1 MSLTLIDKLW
11 DYHLIHKYEDG
22 DDLLLI
28 DRIFIHERTGAFAL
42 KSLENRKI
50 SVKEPA
56 NVFCTI
62 DHIVDIKPGRPNIS
76 RMPEGKDF
84 IEALRHLAKKH
95 KLKIFDVDSPDQGIV
110 HVISPELGI
119 VQPGLSLI
127 CADSHTCTQGAFGAL
142 AWGVGTTD
150 LEHAL
155 ATKTLKLRKP
165 KNMRITLMGKWP
177 EGVSAKD
184 AILAIISEFGASHG
198 NGFAIEFAG
207 PATETLNLED
217 RMTLCNMAIEF
228 GAFTA
233 IIKPDH
239 KVTAWLN
246 NRPYTPDNATSNIQE
261 YIATLFSDKDAVF
274 DDEINFDVTP
284 LKPYV
289 SWGSS
294 VDQSAPI
301 DSLVPEGNCA
311 LTPALNYMD
320 LSVGTPLTG
329 LKIDGAFI
337 GSCTNGRLTD
347 LRRAAAILKDKKIAP
362 HVKAICVPGSSRVK
376 AEAEQEGIDKIFLD
390 AGFEWCESGC
400 GFCFYA
406 GGETFHKGA
415 RVISSTNRNFEGR
428 QGPRVKTHIAAP
440 ETVAASAVS
449 GFITAH
455 NHEGH

>member
-1 MSLTLIDKLW
+1 MDKIW
-11 DYHLIHKYEDG
+11 ASHLIHKFEDG

-28 DRIFIHERTGAFAL
+28 DRIFLHERTGAFAL
-42 KSLENRKI
+42 KSLETKKL
-50 SVKEPA
+50 SVKEPSS
-56 NVFCTI
+56 VFCTI
-62 DHIVDIKPGRPNIS
+62 DHIVDIKPGRPNLS
-76 RMPEGKDF
+76 RMPEGQGF
-84 IEALRHLAKKH
+84 IEAMRHSAKAH
-95 KLKIFDVDSPDQGIV
+95 NLKLFDLDSPDQGIV

-165 KNMRITLMGKWP
+165 KNMRINLEGKWL

-184 AILAIISEFGASHG
+184 AILAIISKYGASHG

-207 PATETLNLED
+207 PATEALCMED
-217 RMTLCNMAIEF
+217 RMTLCNMAVEF

-233 IIKPDH
+233 IIKPDQ
-239 KVTAWLN
+239 KAISWLK
-246 NRPYTPDNATSNIQE
+246 NRRYSPDSDLAEIENYVAS
-261 YIATLFSDKDAVF
+261 LFSDKEAVF
-274 DDEINFDVTP
+274 DEEINFDVTS

-301 DSLVPEGNCA
+301 DSLIPQVDGSEM
-311 LTPALNYMD
+311 PALDYMT
-320 LSVGTPLTG
+320 LNVGTPLLG

-347 LRRAAAILKDKKIAP
+347 LRRAAAILKGKKVAP

-376 AEAEQEGIDKIFLD
+376 AEAEKEGIDKIFIN

-406 GGETFHKGA
+406 GGETFEKGA

-428 QGPRVKTHIAAP
+428 QGPQVKTHIAAP
-440 ETVAASAVS
+440 ETVAASAVL
-449 GFITAH
+449 GFITSKNQKEH
-455 NHEGH
+455 

>member
-1 MSLTLIDKLW
+1 MDKIW
-11 DYHLIHKYEDG
+11 ASHLIHKFEDG

-28 DRIFIHERTGAFAL
+28 DRIFLHERTGAFAL
-42 KSLENRKI
+42 KSLETKKL
-50 SVKEPA
+50 SVKEPSS
-56 NVFCTI
+56 VFCTI
-62 DHIVDIKPGRPNIS
+62 DHIVDIKPGRPNLS
-76 RMPEGKDF
+76 RMPEGQGF
-84 IEALRHLAKKH
+84 IEAMRHSAKAH
-95 KLKIFDVDSPDQGIV
+95 NLKLFDLDSPDQGIV

-165 KNMRITLMGKWP
+165 KNMRIYLEGKWLD
-177 EGVSAKD
+177 GVSAKD
-184 AILAIISEFGASHG
+184 AILAIISKYGASHG

-207 PATETLNLED
+207 PATDALYMED
-217 RMTLCNMAIEF
+217 RMTLCNMAVEF

-233 IIKPDH
+233 IIKPDQ
-239 KVTAWLN
+239 KAISWLK
-246 NRPYTPDNATSNIQE
+246 NRRYSPDSDLAEIENYVAS
-261 YIATLFSDKDAVF
+261 LFSDKEAVF
-274 DDEINFDVTP
+274 DEEINFDVTS

-301 DSLVPEGNCA
+301 DSLIPQVDGSEISA
-311 LTPALNYMD
+311 LDYMTLN
-320 LSVGTPLTG
+320 VGTPLLG

-347 LRRAAAILKDKKIAP
+347 LRRAATILKGKKVAP

-376 AEAEQEGIDKIFLD
+376 AEAEKEGIDKIFIN

-406 GGETFHKGA
+406 GGETFEKGA
-415 RVISSTNRNFEGR
+415 RVVSSTNRNFEGR
-428 QGPRVKTHIAAP
+428 QGPQVKTHIASP
-440 ETVAASAVS
+440 ETVAASAVL
-449 GFITAH
+449 GFITSK
-455 NHEGH
+455 NQKEY

>member
-1 MSLTLIDKLW
+1 MDKIW
-11 DYHLIHKYEDG
+11 ASHLIHKFEDG

-28 DRIFIHERTGAFAL
+28 DRIFLHERTGAFAL
-42 KSLENRKI
+42 KSLETKKL
-50 SVKEPA
+50 SVKEPSS
-56 NVFCTI
+56 VFCTI
-62 DHIVDIKPGRPNIS
+62 DHIVDIKPGRPNLS
-76 RMPEGKDF
+76 RMPEGQGF
-84 IEALRHLAKKH
+84 IEAMRHSAKAH
-95 KLKIFDVDSPDQGIV
+95 NLKLFDLDSPDQGIV

-165 KNMRITLMGKWP
+165 KNMRINLEGKWL

-184 AILAIISEFGASHG
+184 AILAIISKYGASHG

-207 PATETLNLED
+207 PATDALCMED
-217 RMTLCNMAIEF
+217 RMTLCNMAVEF

-233 IIKPDH
+233 IIKPDQ
-239 KVTAWLN
+239 KAISWLK
-246 NRPYTPDNATSNIQE
+246 NRRYSPDSDLAEIENYVAS
-261 YIATLFSDKDAVF
+261 LFSDKEAVF
-274 DDEINFDVTP
+274 DEEINFDVTT

-301 DSLVPEGNCA
+301 DSLIPQVDGSEI
-311 LTPALNYMD
+311 PALDYMT
-320 LSVGTPLTG
+320 LNVGTPLLG

-347 LRRAAAILKDKKIAP
+347 LRRAAAILKGKKVAP

-376 AEAEQEGIDKIFLD
+376 AEAEKEGIDKIFIN

-406 GGETFHKGA
+406 GGETFEKGA
-415 RVISSTNRNFEGR
+415 RVVSSTNRNFEGR
-428 QGPRVKTHIAAP
+428 QGPQVKTHIAAP
-440 ETVAASAVS
+440 ETVAASAVL
-449 GFITAH
+449 GFITSKYQKEH
-455 NHEGH
+455 

>member
-1 MSLTLIDKLW
+1 MDKIW
-11 DYHLIHKYEDG
+11 ASHLIHKFEDG

-28 DRIFIHERTGAFAL
+28 DRIFLHERTGAFAL
-42 KSLENRKI
+42 KSLETKKL
-50 SVKEPA
+50 SVKEPSS
-56 NVFCTI
+56 VFCTI
-62 DHIVDIKPGRPNIS
+62 DHIVDIKPGRPNLS
-76 RMPEGKDF
+76 RMPEGQGF
-84 IEALRHLAKKH
+84 IEAMRHSAKAH
-95 KLKIFDVDSPDQGIV
+95 NLKLFDLDSPDQGIV

-165 KNMRITLMGKWP
+165 KNMRINLEGKWL

-184 AILAIISEFGASHG
+184 AILAIISKYGASHG

-207 PATETLNLED
+207 PATDALCMED
-217 RMTLCNMAIEF
+217 RMTLCNMAVEF

-233 IIKPDH
+233 IIKPDQ
-239 KVTAWLN
+239 KAISWLK
-246 NRPYTPDNATSNIQE
+246 NRRYSPDSDLAEIENYFAS
-261 YIATLFSDKDAVF
+261 LFSDKEAVF
-274 DDEINFDVTP
+274 DEEINFDVTS

-301 DSLVPEGNCA
+301 DSLIPQVDGSEI
-311 LTPALNYMD
+311 PALDYMT
-320 LSVGTPLTG
+320 LNVGTPLLG

-347 LRRAAAILKDKKIAP
+347 LRRAAAILKGKKVAP

-376 AEAEQEGIDKIFLD
+376 AEAEKEGIDKIFIN

-406 GGETFHKGA
+406 GGETFEKGA
-415 RVISSTNRNFEGR
+415 RVVSSTNRNFEGR
-428 QGPRVKTHIAAP
+428 QGPQVKTHIAAP
-440 ETVAASAVS
+440 ETVAASAVL
-449 GFITAH
+449 GFITSKYQKEH
-455 NHEGH
+455 

>member
-1 MSLTLIDKLW
+1 MDKIW
-11 DYHLIHKYEDG
+11 ASHLIHKFEDG

-28 DRIFIHERTGAFAL
+28 DRIFLHERTGAFAL
-42 KSLENRKI
+42 KSLETKKL
-50 SVKEPA
+50 SVKEPSS
-56 NVFCTI
+56 VFCTI
-62 DHIVDIKPGRPNIS
+62 DHIVDIKPGRPNLS
-76 RMPEGKDF
+76 RMPEGQGF
-84 IEALRHLAKKH
+84 IEAMRHSAKAH
-95 KLKIFDVDSPDQGIV
+95 NLKLFDLDSPDQGIV

-165 KNMRITLMGKWP
+165 KNMRINLEGKWL

-184 AILAIISEFGASHG
+184 AILAIVSKYGASHG

-207 PATETLNLED
+207 PATEALCMED
-217 RMTLCNMAIEF
+217 RMTLCNMAVEF

-233 IIKPDH
+233 IIKPDQ
-239 KVTAWLN
+239 KAISWLK
-246 NRPYTPDNATSNIQE
+246 NRRYSPDNDVEIENYVA
-261 YIATLFSDKDAVF
+261 ALFSDKEAVF
-274 DDEINFDVTP
+274 DEEINFDVTS

-301 DSLVPEGNCA
+301 DSLIPQVDGSEI
-311 LTPALNYMD
+311 PALDYMT
-320 LSVGTPLTG
+320 LNVGASLLG

-347 LRRAAAILKDKKIAP
+347 LRRAAAILKGKKVAP

-376 AEAEQEGIDKIFLD
+376 AEAEKEGIDKIFIN

-406 GGETFHKGA
+406 GGETFEKGA

-428 QGPRVKTHIAAP
+428 QGPQVKTHIAAP
-440 ETVAASAVS
+440 ETVAASAVL
-449 GFITAH
+449 GFITSKNQKEH
-455 NHEGH
+455 

>member
-1 MSLTLIDKLW
+1 MDKIW
-11 DYHLIHKYEDG
+11 ASHLIHKFEDG

-28 DRIFIHERTGAFAL
+28 DRIFLHERTGAFAL
-42 KSLENRKI
+42 KSLETKKL
-50 SVKEPA
+50 SVKEPSS
-56 NVFCTI
+56 VFCTI
-62 DHIVDIKPGRPNIS
+62 DHIVDIKPGRPNLS
-76 RMPEGKDF
+76 RMPEGQGF
-84 IEALRHLAKKH
+84 IEAMRHSAKAH
-95 KLKIFDVDSPDQGIV
+95 NLKLFDLDSPDQGIV

-165 KNMRITLMGKWP
+165 KNMRINLEGKWL

-184 AILAIISEFGASHG
+184 AILAIISKYGASHG

-207 PATETLNLED
+207 PATEALCMED
-217 RMTLCNMAIEF
+217 RMTLCNMAVEF

-233 IIKPDH
+233 IIKPDQ
-239 KVTAWLN
+239 KAISWLK
-246 NRPYTPDNATSNIQE
+246 NRRYSPDSDLAEIENYVAS
-261 YIATLFSDKDAVF
+261 LFSDKEAVF
-274 DDEINFDVTP
+274 DEEINFDVTS

-301 DSLVPEGNCA
+301 DSLIPQVDGSEI
-311 LTPALNYMD
+311 PALDYMT
-320 LSVGTPLTG
+320 LNVGTPLLG

-347 LRRAAAILKDKKIAP
+347 LRRAAAILKGKKVAP

-376 AEAEQEGIDKIFLD
+376 AEAEKEGIDKIFIN

-406 GGETFHKGA
+406 GGETFEKGA

-428 QGPRVKTHIAAP
+428 QGPQVKTHIAAP
-440 ETVAASAVS
+440 ETVAASAVL
-449 GFITAH
+449 GFITSKNQKEH
-455 NHEGH
+455 

>member
-1 MSLTLIDKLW
+1 MDKIW
-11 DYHLIHKYEDG
+11 ASHLIHKFEDG

-28 DRIFIHERTGAFAL
+28 DRIFLHERTGALAL
-42 KSLENRKI
+42 KSLETKKLN
-50 SVKEPA
+50 VKEPSS
-56 NVFCTI
+56 VFCTI
-62 DHIVDIKPGRPNIS
+62 DHIVDIKPGRPNLS
-76 RMPEGKDF
+76 RMPEGQGF
-84 IEALRHLAKKH
+84 IEAMRHSAKAH
-95 KLKIFDVDSPDQGIV
+95 NLKLFDLDSPDQGIV

-155 ATKTLKLRKP
+155 ATRTLKLRKP
-165 KNMRITLMGKWP
+165 KNMRINLEGKWL

-184 AILAIISEFGASHG
+184 AILAIISKYGASHG

-207 PATETLNLED
+207 QATKALCVED
-217 RMTLCNMAIEF
+217 RMTLCNMAVEF

-233 IIKPDH
+233 IIKPDQ
-239 KVTAWLN
+239 KAISWLK
-246 NRPYTPDNATSNIQE
+246 NRRYSPNSDLDEIENYVAS
-261 YIATLFSDKDAVF
+261 LFSDNEAVF
-274 DDEINFDVTP
+274 DEEINFDVTY

-301 DSLVPEGNCA
+301 DSLIPQVDGSEM
-311 LTPALNYMD
+311 PALDYMT
-320 LSVGTPLTG
+320 LNVGTPLIG

-347 LRRAAAILKDKKIAP
+347 LRRAAAILKGKKVAP

-376 AEAEQEGIDKIFLD
+376 AEAEKEGIDKIFIN

-406 GGETFHKGA
+406 GGETFEKGT

-428 QGPRVKTHIAAP
+428 QGPQVKTHIAAP
-440 ETVAASAVS
+440 ETVAASAVL
-449 GFITAH
+449 GFITSKNQKEH
-455 NHEGH
+455 

>member
-1 MSLTLIDKLW
+1 MDKIW
-11 DYHLIHKYEDG
+11 ASHLIHKFEDG

-28 DRIFIHERTGAFAL
+28 DRIFLHERTGAFAL
-42 KSLENRKI
+42 KSLETKKL
-50 SVKEPA
+50 SVKEPSS
-56 NVFCTI
+56 VFCTI
-62 DHIVDIKPGRPNIS
+62 DHIVDIKPGRPNLS
-76 RMPEGKDF
+76 RMPEGQGF
-84 IEALRHLAKKH
+84 IEAMRHSAKAH
-95 KLKIFDVDSPDQGIV
+95 NLKLFDLDSPDQGIV

-165 KNMRITLMGKWP
+165 KNMRINLDGKWL

-184 AILAIISEFGASHG
+184 AILAIVSKYGASHG

-207 PATETLNLED
+207 PATEALCMED
-217 RMTLCNMAIEF
+217 RMTLCNMAVEF

-233 IIKPDH
+233 IIKPDQ
-239 KVTAWLN
+239 KAISWLK
-246 NRPYTPDNATSNIQE
+246 NRRYSPDNDGEIENYVA
-261 YIATLFSDKDAVF
+261 ALFSDKEAVF
-274 DDEINFDVTP
+274 DEEINFDVTP

-301 DSLVPEGNCA
+301 DSLIPQVDGSEM
-311 LTPALNYMD
+311 PALDYMT
-320 LSVGTPLTG
+320 LNVGTPLLG

-347 LRRAAAILKDKKIAP
+347 LRRAAAILKGKKVAP

-376 AEAEQEGIDKIFLD
+376 AEAEKEGIDKIFIN

-406 GGETFHKGA
+406 GGETFEKGA

-428 QGPRVKTHIAAP
+428 QGPQVKTHIAAP
-440 ETVAASAVS
+440 ETVAASAVL
-449 GFITAH
+449 GFITSKNQKEH
-455 NHEGH
+455 

>member
-1 MSLTLIDKLW
+1 MDKIW
-11 DYHLIHKYEDG
+11 ASHLIHKFEDG

-28 DRIFIHERTGAFAL
+28 DRIFLHERTGAFAL
-42 KSLENRKI
+42 KSIETKKL
-50 SVKEPA
+50 SVKEPSS
-56 NVFCTI
+56 VFCTI
-62 DHIVDIKPGRPNIS
+62 DHIVDIKPGRPNLS
-76 RMPEGKDF
+76 RMPEGQGF
-84 IEALRHLAKKH
+84 IEAMRHSAKAH
-95 KLKIFDVDSPDQGIV
+95 NLKLFDLDSPDQGIV

-165 KNMRITLMGKWP
+165 KNMRINLEGKWL

-184 AILAIISEFGASHG
+184 AILAIISKYGASHG

-207 PATETLNLED
+207 PATEALCMED
-217 RMTLCNMAIEF
+217 RMTLCNMAVEF

-233 IIKPDH
+233 IIKPDQ
-239 KVTAWLN
+239 KAISWLK
-246 NRPYTPDNATSNIQE
+246 NRRYSPDNDVEIKNYVA
-261 YIATLFSDKDAVF
+261 ALFSDKEAVF
-274 DDEINFDVTP
+274 DEEINFDVTS

-301 DSLVPEGNCA
+301 DSLIPQVDGSEM
-311 LTPALNYMD
+311 PALNYMT
-320 LSVGTPLTG
+320 LNVGTPLLG

-347 LRRAAAILKDKKIAP
+347 LRRAAAILKGKKVAP

-376 AEAEQEGIDKIFLD
+376 AEAEKEGIDKIFIN

-406 GGETFHKGA
+406 GGETFEKGA

-428 QGPRVKTHIAAP
+428 QGPQVKTHIAAP
-440 ETVAASAVS
+440 ETVAASAVL
-449 GFITAH
+449 GFITSKNQKEH
-455 NHEGH
+455 

>member
-1 MSLTLIDKLW
+1 MDKIW
-11 DYHLIHKYEDG
+11 ASHLIHKFEDG

-28 DRIFIHERTGAFAL
+28 DRIFLHERTGAFAL
-42 KSLENRKI
+42 KSLETKKL
-50 SVKEPA
+50 SVKEPSS
-56 NVFCTI
+56 VFCTI
-62 DHIVDIKPGRPNIS
+62 DHIVDIKPGRPNLS
-76 RMPEGKDF
+76 RMPEGQGF
-84 IEALRHLAKKH
+84 IEAMRHSAKAH
-95 KLKIFDVDSPDQGIV
+95 NLKLFDLDSPDQGIV

-165 KNMRITLMGKWP
+165 KNMRIYLEGKWL

-184 AILAIISEFGASHG
+184 AILAIISKYGASHG

-207 PATETLNLED
+207 PATEALCMED
-217 RMTLCNMAIEF
+217 RMTLCNMAVEF

-233 IIKPDH
+233 IIKPDQ
-239 KVTAWLN
+239 KAISWLKN
-246 NRPYTPDNATSNIQE
+246 GRYSPDSDLAEIENYVAS
-261 YIATLFSDKDAVF
+261 LFSDEEAVF
-274 DDEINFDVTP
+274 DEDINFDVTS
-284 LKPYV
+284 LKPYI

-301 DSLVPEGNCA
+301 DSLIPQVDGSEISA
-311 LTPALNYMD
+311 LDYMTLN
-320 LSVGTPLTG
+320 VGTPLLG

-347 LRRAAAILKDKKIAP
+347 LRRAAAILKGKKVAP

-376 AEAEQEGIDKIFLD
+376 AEAEKEGIDKIFIS

-406 GGETFHKGA
+406 GGETFEKGA
-415 RVISSTNRNFEGR
+415 RVVSSTNRNFEGR
-428 QGPRVKTHIAAP
+428 QGPQVKTHIAAP
-440 ETVAASAVS
+440 ETVAASAVL
-449 GFITAH
+449 GFITSKKQKEH
-455 NHEGH
+455 

>member
-1 MSLTLIDKLW
+1 MDKIW
-11 DYHLIHKYEDG
+11 ASHLIHKFEDG

-28 DRIFIHERTGAFAL
+28 DRIFLHERTGAFAL
-42 KSLENRKI
+42 KSLETKKL
-50 SVKEPA
+50 SVKEPSS
-56 NVFCTI
+56 VFCTI
-62 DHIVDIKPGRPNIS
+62 DHIVDIKPGRPNLS
-76 RMPEGKDF
+76 RMPEGQGF
-84 IEALRHLAKKH
+84 IEAMRHSAKAH
-95 KLKIFDVDSPDQGIV
+95 NLKLFDLDSPDQGIV

-165 KNMRITLMGKWP
+165 KNMRIYLEGKWL
-177 EGVSAKD
+177 ESVSAKD
-184 AILAIISEFGASHG
+184 AILAIISKYGASHG

-207 PATETLNLED
+207 PATDALCMED
-217 RMTLCNMAIEF
+217 RMTLCNMAVEF

-233 IIKPDH
+233 IIKPDQ
-239 KVTAWLN
+239 KAISWLK
-246 NRPYTPDNATSNIQE
+246 NRRYSPDSDLAEIENYVAS
-261 YIATLFSDKDAVF
+261 LFSDKEAVF
-274 DDEINFDVTP
+274 DEEINFDVTT

-301 DSLVPEGNCA
+301 DSLIPQVDGSEI
-311 LTPALNYMD
+311 PALDYMT
-320 LSVGTPLTG
+320 LNVGTPLLG

-347 LRRAAAILKDKKIAP
+347 LRRAAAILKGKKVAP

-376 AEAEQEGIDKIFLD
+376 AEAEKEGIDKIFIN

-406 GGETFHKGA
+406 GGETFEKGA
-415 RVISSTNRNFEGR
+415 RVVSSTNRNFEGR
-428 QGPRVKTHIAAP
+428 QGPQVKTHIAAP
-440 ETVAASAVS
+440 ETVAASAVL
-449 GFITAH
+449 GFITSKYQK
-455 NHEGH
+455 EQ

>member
-1 MSLTLIDKLW
+1 MDKIW
-11 DYHLIHKYEDG
+11 ASHLIHKFEDG

-28 DRIFIHERTGAFAL
+28 DRIFLHERTGAFAL
-42 KSLENRKI
+42 KSLETKKL
-50 SVKEPA
+50 SVKEPSS
-56 NVFCTI
+56 VFCTI
-62 DHIVDIKPGRPNIS
+62 DHIVDIKPGRPNLS
-76 RMPEGKDF
+76 RMPEGQGF
-84 IEALRHLAKKH
+84 IEAMRHSAKAH
-95 KLKIFDVDSPDQGIV
+95 NLKLFDLDSPDQGIV

-165 KNMRITLMGKWP
+165 KNMRINLEGKWL
-177 EGVSAKD
+177 EGVNAKD
-184 AILAIISEFGASHG
+184 AILAIISKYGASHG

-207 PATETLNLED
+207 PATEALCMED
-217 RMTLCNMAIEF
+217 RMTLCNMAVEF

-233 IIKPDH
+233 IIKPDQ
-239 KVTAWLN
+239 KAISWLK
-246 NRPYTPDNATSNIQE
+246 NRRYSPDSDLAEIES
-261 YIATLFSDKDAVF
+261 YVASLFSDKEAVF
-274 DDEINFDVTP
+274 DEEINFDVTS

-301 DSLVPEGNCA
+301 DSLIPQVDGSEM
-311 LTPALNYMD
+311 PALNYMT
-320 LSVGTPLTG
+320 LNVGTPLLG

-347 LRRAAAILKDKKIAP
+347 LRRAAAILKGKKVAP

-376 AEAEQEGIDKIFLD
+376 AEAEKEGIDKIFIN

-406 GGETFHKGA
+406 GGETFEKGA

-428 QGPRVKTHIAAP
+428 QGPQVKTHIAAP
-440 ETVAASAVS
+440 ETVAASAVL
-449 GFITAH
+449 GFITSKNQKEH
-455 NHEGH
+455 

>member
-1 MSLTLIDKLW
+1 MDKLW
-11 DYHLIHKYEDG
+11 ASHLIHKFEDKE
-22 DDLLLI
+22 DLLLI
-28 DRIFIHERTGAFAL
+28 DRIFLHERTGAFAL
-42 KSLENRKI
+42 KSLETKKL
-50 SVKEPA
+50 SVKEPSS
-56 NVFCTI
+56 VFCTI
-62 DHIVDIKPGRPNIS
+62 DHIVDIKPGRPNLS
-76 RMPEGKDF
+76 RMPEGQDF
-84 IEALRHLAKKH
+84 IEAMRHSAKSH
-95 KLKIFDVDSPDQGIV
+95 NLKLFDLDSPDQGIV

-142 AWGVGTTD
+142 AWGVGSTD

-165 KNMRITLMGKWP
+165 KNMRINLKGKWL

-184 AILAIISEFGASHG
+184 AILAIISKYGANHG

-207 PATETLNLED
+207 PATEALCMED
-217 RMTLCNMAIEF
+217 RMTLCNMAVEF

-233 IIKPDH
+233 IIKPDQ
-239 KVTAWLN
+239 KAISWLK
-246 NRPYTPDNATSNIQE
+246 NRRYSPDNDPEIKNYVA
-261 YIATLFSDKDAVF
+261 ALFSDKEAVF
-274 DDEINFDVTP
+274 DEEINFDITS

-301 DSLVPEGNCA
+301 DSLIPRVDGSGM
-311 LTPALNYMD
+311 PALDYMS
-320 LSVGTPLTG
+320 LNVGTPLLG

-347 LRRAAAILKDKKIAP
+347 LRRAAAILKGKKVAP

-376 AEAEQEGIDKIFLD
+376 AEAEKEGIDKIFIN

-406 GGETFHKGA
+406 GGETFEKGA

-428 QGPRVKTHIAAP
+428 QGPQVKTHIATP
-440 ETVAASAVS
+440 ETVAASAVL
-449 GFITAH
+449 GFITSKNPREH
-455 NHEGH
+455 

>member
-1 MSLTLIDKLW
+1 MDKIW
-11 DYHLIHKYEDG
+11 ASHLIHKFEDG

-28 DRIFIHERTGAFAL
+28 DRIFLHERTGAFAL
-42 KSLENRKI
+42 KSLETKKL
-50 SVKEPA
+50 SVKEPSS
-56 NVFCTI
+56 VFCTI
-62 DHIVDIKPGRPNIS
+62 DHIVDIKPGRPNLS
-76 RMPEGKDF
+76 RMPEGQGF
-84 IEALRHLAKKH
+84 IEAMRHSAKAH
-95 KLKIFDVDSPDQGIV
+95 NLKLFDLDSPDQGIV

-165 KNMRITLMGKWP
+165 KNMRINLDGKWL

-184 AILAIISEFGASHG
+184 AILAIVSKYGASHG

-207 PATETLNLED
+207 PATEALCMED
-217 RMTLCNMAIEF
+217 RMTLCNMAVEF

-233 IIKPDH
+233 IIKPDQ
-239 KVTAWLN
+239 KAISWLK
-246 NRPYTPDNATSNIQE
+246 NRRYSPDNDVEIENYVA
-261 YIATLFSDKDAVF
+261 ALFSDKEVVF
-274 DDEINFDVTP
+274 DEEINFDVTS

-301 DSLVPEGNCA
+301 DSLIPQVDGSEM
-311 LTPALNYMD
+311 PALDYMT
-320 LSVGTPLTG
+320 LNVGTPLLG

-347 LRRAAAILKDKKIAP
+347 LRRAAAILKGKKVAP

-376 AEAEQEGIDKIFLD
+376 AEAEKEGIDKIFIN

-406 GGETFHKGA
+406 GGETFEKGA

-428 QGPRVKTHIAAP
+428 QGPQVKTHIAAP
-440 ETVAASAVS
+440 ETVAASAVL
-449 GFITAH
+449 GFITSKNQKEH
-455 NHEGH
+455 

>member
-1 MSLTLIDKLW
+1 MDKIW
-11 DYHLIHKYEDG
+11 ASHLIHKFEDG

-28 DRIFIHERTGAFAL
+28 DRIFLHERTGAFAL
-42 KSLENRKI
+42 KSLETKKL
-50 SVKEPA
+50 SVKEPSS
-56 NVFCTI
+56 VFCTI
-62 DHIVDIKPGRPNIS
+62 DHIVDIKPGRPNLS
-76 RMPEGKDF
+76 RMPEGQGF
-84 IEALRHLAKKH
+84 IEAMRHSAKAH
-95 KLKIFDVDSPDQGIV
+95 NLKLFDLDSPDQGIV

-165 KNMRITLMGKWP
+165 KNMRINLEGKWL

-184 AILAIISEFGASHG
+184 AILAIISKYGASHG

-207 PATETLNLED
+207 PATEALCMED
-217 RMTLCNMAIEF
+217 RMTLCNMAVEF

-233 IIKPDH
+233 IIKPDQ
-239 KVTAWLN
+239 KAISWLK
-246 NRPYTPDNATSNIQE
+246 NRRYSPDSDLAEIENYFAS
-261 YIATLFSDKDAVF
+261 LFSDKEAVF
-274 DDEINFDVTP
+274 DEEINFDVTS

-301 DSLVPEGNCA
+301 DSLIPQVDGSEISA
-311 LTPALNYMD
+311 LDYMTLN
-320 LSVGTPLTG
+320 VGTPLLG

-347 LRRAAAILKDKKIAP
+347 LRRAAAILKGKKVAP

-376 AEAEQEGIDKIFLD
+376 AEAEKEGIDKIFIN

-406 GGETFHKGA
+406 GGETFEKGA
-415 RVISSTNRNFEGR
+415 RVVSSTNRNFEGR
-428 QGPRVKTHIAAP
+428 QGPQVKTHIAAP
-440 ETVAASAVS
+440 ETVAASAVL
-449 GFITAH
+449 GFITSKNQKEH
-455 NHEGH
+455 

>member
-1 MSLTLIDKLW
+1 MSHTLMDKLW
-11 DYHLIHKYEDG
+11 ASHLIHKFEDKE
-22 DDLLLI
+22 DLLLI
-28 DRIFIHERTGAFAL
+28 DRIFLHERTGAFAL
-42 KSLENRKI
+42 KSLETKKLR
-50 SVKEPA
+50 VKEPS

-62 DHIVDIKPGRPNIS
+62 DHIVDIKPGRPNLS
-76 RMPEGKDF
+76 RMPEGQGF
-84 IEALRHLAKKH
+84 IEAMRHSAKAH
-95 KLKIFDVDSPDQGIV
+95 NLKLFDLDSPDQGIV

-165 KNMRITLMGKWP
+165 KNMRINLEGKWL

-184 AILAIISEFGASHG
+184 AILAIISKYGASHG

-207 PATETLNLED
+207 SATEALCMED
-217 RMTLCNMAIEF
+217 RMTLCNMAVEF
-228 GAFTA
+228 GAFTS
-233 IIKPDH
+233 IIKPDQ
-239 KVTAWLN
+239 KAISWLK
-246 NRPYTPDNATSNIQE
+246 NRRYSPDSDLAEIKNYVALL
-261 YIATLFSDKDAVF
+261 YSDKEAFF
-274 DDEINFDVTP
+274 DEEINFDVTS

-294 VDQSAPI
+294 VDQSATI
-301 DSLVPEGNCA
+301 DSLIPQVDGSEM
-311 LTPALNYMD
+311 PALDYMS
-320 LSVGTPLTG
+320 LNMGTPLLG

-347 LRRAAAILKDKKIAP
+347 LRRAAAILKGKKVAP

-376 AEAEQEGIDKIFLD
+376 AEAEKEGIDKIFIN

-406 GGETFHKGA
+406 GGETFEKGA
-415 RVISSTNRNFEGR
+415 RVVSSTNRNFEGR
-428 QGPRVKTHIAAP
+428 QGPQVKTHIAAP
-440 ETVAASAVS
+440 ETVAASAIL
-449 GFITAH
+449 GFITSKNQREH
-455 NHEGH
+455 

>member
-1 MSLTLIDKLW
+1 MDKIW
-11 DYHLIHKYEDG
+11 ASHLIHKFEDG

-28 DRIFIHERTGAFAL
+28 DRIFLHERTGAFAL
-42 KSLENRKI
+42 KSLETKKL
-50 SVKEPA
+50 SVKEPSS
-56 NVFCTI
+56 VFCTI
-62 DHIVDIKPGRPNIS
+62 DHIVDIKPGRPNLS
-76 RMPEGKDF
+76 RMPEGQGF
-84 IEALRHLAKKH
+84 IEAMRHSAKAH
-95 KLKIFDVDSPDQGIV
+95 NLKLFDLDSPDQGIV

-165 KNMRITLMGKWP
+165 KNMRINLEGKWL
-177 EGVSAKD
+177 EGVNAKD
-184 AILAIISEFGASHG
+184 AILAIISKYGASHG

-207 PATETLNLED
+207 PATEALCMED
-217 RMTLCNMAIEF
+217 RMTLCNMAVEF

-233 IIKPDH
+233 IIKPDQ
-239 KVTAWLN
+239 KAISWLK
-246 NRPYTPDNATSNIQE
+246 NRRYSPDSDLAEIES
-261 YIATLFSDKDAVF
+261 YVASLFSDKEAVF
-274 DDEINFDVTP
+274 DEEINFDVTS

-301 DSLVPEGNCA
+301 DSLIPQVDGSEI
-311 LTPALNYMD
+311 PALDYMT
-320 LSVGTPLTG
+320 LNVGTPLLG

-347 LRRAAAILKDKKIAP
+347 LRRAAAILKGKKVAP

-376 AEAEQEGIDKIFLD
+376 AEAEKEGIDKIFIN

-406 GGETFHKGA
+406 GGETFEKGA

-428 QGPRVKTHIAAP
+428 QGPQVKTHIAAP
-440 ETVAASAVS
+440 ETVAASAVL
-449 GFITAH
+449 GFITSKNQREH
-455 NHEGH
+455 

>member
-1 MSLTLIDKLW
+1 MDKIW
-11 DYHLIHKYEDG
+11 ASHLIHKFEDG

-28 DRIFIHERTGAFAL
+28 DRIFLHERTGAFAL
-42 KSLENRKI
+42 KSLETKKL
-50 SVKEPA
+50 SVKEPSS
-56 NVFCTI
+56 VFCTI
-62 DHIVDIKPGRPNIS
+62 DHIVDIKPGRPNLS
-76 RMPEGKDF
+76 RMPEGQGF
-84 IEALRHLAKKH
+84 IEAMRQSAKAH
-95 KLKIFDVDSPDQGIV
+95 NLKLFDLDSPDQGIV

-165 KNMRITLMGKWP
+165 KNMRINLEGKWL

-184 AILAIISEFGASHG
+184 AILAIISKYGVSHG

-207 PATETLNLED
+207 PATEALCMED
-217 RMTLCNMAIEF
+217 RMTLCNMAVEF

-233 IIKPDH
+233 IIKPDQ
-239 KVTAWLN
+239 KAISWLK
-246 NRPYTPDNATSNIQE
+246 NRCYSPDSDLAQIENYVAS
-261 YIATLFSDKDAVF
+261 LFSDKEAVF
-274 DDEINFDVTP
+274 DEEINFDVTS

-301 DSLVPEGNCA
+301 DSLIPQVDGSEISA
-311 LTPALNYMD
+311 LDYMTLN
-320 LSVGTPLTG
+320 VGTPLLG

-347 LRRAAAILKDKKIAP
+347 LRRAAAILKGKKVAP

-376 AEAEQEGIDKIFLD
+376 AEAEKEGIDKIFIN

-406 GGETFHKGA
+406 GGETFEKGA

-428 QGPRVKTHIAAP
+428 QGPQVKTHIAAP
-440 ETVAASAVS
+440 ETVAASAVL
-449 GFITAH
+449 GFITSKNQKEH
-455 NHEGH
+455 

>member
-1 MSLTLIDKLW
+1 MDKIW
-11 DYHLIHKYEDG
+11 ASHLIHKFEDG

-28 DRIFIHERTGAFAL
+28 DRIFLHERTGAFAL
-42 KSLENRKI
+42 KSLETKKL
-50 SVKEPA
+50 SVKEPSS
-56 NVFCTI
+56 VFCTI
-62 DHIVDIKPGRPNIS
+62 DHIVDIKPGRPNLS
-76 RMPEGKDF
+76 RMPEGQGF
-84 IEALRHLAKKH
+84 IEAMRHSAKAH
-95 KLKIFDVDSPDQGIV
+95 NLKLFDLDSPDQGIV

-165 KNMRITLMGKWP
+165 KNMRIYMEGKWS
-177 EGVSAKD
+177 EDISAKD
-184 AILAIISEFGASHG
+184 AILAIISKYGASHG

-207 PATETLNLED
+207 PATEALCMED
-217 RMTLCNMAIEF
+217 RMTLCNMAVEF

-233 IIKPDH
+233 IIKPDQ
-239 KVTAWLN
+239 KAISWLK
-246 NRPYTPDNATSNIQE
+246 NRRYSPDSDLAEIES
-261 YIATLFSDKDAVF
+261 YVASLFSDKEAVF
-274 DDEINFDVTP
+274 DEEINFDVTS

-301 DSLVPEGNCA
+301 DSLIPQVDGSEI
-311 LTPALNYMD
+311 PALDYMT
-320 LSVGTPLTG
+320 LNVGTPLLG

-347 LRRAAAILKDKKIAP
+347 LRRAAAILKGKKVAP

-376 AEAEQEGIDKIFLD
+376 AEAEKEGIDKIFIN

-406 GGETFHKGA
+406 GGETFEKGA

-428 QGPRVKTHIAAP
+428 QGPQVKTHIAAP
-440 ETVAASAVS
+440 ETVAASAVL
-449 GFITAH
+449 GFITSKNQKEH
-455 NHEGH
+455 

>member
-1 MSLTLIDKLW
+1 MDKIW
-11 DYHLIHKYEDG
+11 ASHLIHKFEDG

-28 DRIFIHERTGAFAL
+28 DRIFLHERTGAFAL
-42 KSLENRKI
+42 KSLETKKL
-50 SVKEPA
+50 SVKEPSS
-56 NVFCTI
+56 VFCTI
-62 DHIVDIKPGRPNIS
+62 DHIVDIKPGRPNLS
-76 RMPEGKDF
+76 RMPEGQGF
-84 IEALRHLAKKH
+84 IEAMRHSAKAH
-95 KLKIFDVDSPDQGIV
+95 NLKLFDLDSPDQGIV

-165 KNMRITLMGKWP
+165 KNMRINLEGKWL
-177 EGVSAKD
+177 EGVNAKD
-184 AILAIISEFGASHG
+184 AILAIISKYGASHG

-207 PATETLNLED
+207 PATEALCMED
-217 RMTLCNMAIEF
+217 RMTLCNMAVEF

-233 IIKPDH
+233 IIKPDQ
-239 KVTAWLN
+239 KAISWLK
-246 NRPYTPDNATSNIQE
+246 NRRYSPDSDLAEIES
-261 YIATLFSDKDAVF
+261 YVASLFSDKEAVF
-274 DDEINFDVTP
+274 DEEINFDVTS

-301 DSLVPEGNCA
+301 DSLIPQVDGSEM
-311 LTPALNYMD
+311 PALDYMT
-320 LSVGTPLTG
+320 LNVGTPLLG

-347 LRRAAAILKDKKIAP
+347 LRRAAAILKGKKVAP

-376 AEAEQEGIDKIFLD
+376 AEAEKEGIDKIFIN

-406 GGETFHKGA
+406 GGETFEKGA

-428 QGPRVKTHIAAP
+428 QGPQVKTHIAAP
-440 ETVAASAVS
+440 ETVAASAVL
-449 GFITAH
+449 GFITSKNQKEH
-455 NHEGH
+455 

>member
-1 MSLTLIDKLW
+1 MDKIW
-11 DYHLIHKYEDG
+11 ASHLIHKFEDG

-28 DRIFIHERTGAFAL
+28 DRIFLHERTGAFAL
-42 KSLENRKI
+42 KSLETKKL
-50 SVKEPA
+50 SVKEPSS
-56 NVFCTI
+56 VFCTI
-62 DHIVDIKPGRPNIS
+62 DHIVDIKPGRPNLS
-76 RMPEGKDF
+76 RMPEGQGF
-84 IEALRHLAKKH
+84 IEAMRHSAKAH
-95 KLKIFDVDSPDQGIV
+95 NLKLFDLDSPDQGIV

-165 KNMRITLMGKWP
+165 KNMRINLEGKWL
-177 EGVSAKD
+177 EGVNAKD
-184 AILAIISEFGASHG
+184 AILAIISKYGASHG

-207 PATETLNLED
+207 PATEALCMED
-217 RMTLCNMAIEF
+217 RMTLCNMAVEF

-233 IIKPDH
+233 IIKPDQ
-239 KVTAWLN
+239 KAISWLK
-246 NRPYTPDNATSNIQE
+246 NRRYSPDSDLAEIES
-261 YIATLFSDKDAVF
+261 YVASLFSDKEAVF
-274 DDEINFDVTP
+274 DEEINFDVTS

-301 DSLVPEGNCA
+301 DSLIPQVDGSEI
-311 LTPALNYMD
+311 PALDYMT
-320 LSVGTPLTG
+320 LNVGTPLLG

-347 LRRAAAILKDKKIAP
+347 LRRAAAILKGKKVAP

-376 AEAEQEGIDKIFLD
+376 AEAEKEGIDKIFIN

-406 GGETFHKGA
+406 GGETFEKGA

-428 QGPRVKTHIAAP
+428 QGPQVKTHIAAP
-440 ETVAASAVS
+440 ETVAASAVL
-449 GFITAH
+449 GFITSKNQKEH
-455 NHEGH
+455 

>member
-1 MSLTLIDKLW
+1 MDKIW
-11 DYHLIHKYEDG
+11 ASHLIHKFEDG

-28 DRIFIHERTGAFAL
+28 DRIFLHERTGAFAL
-42 KSLENRKI
+42 KSLETKKL
-50 SVKEPA
+50 SVKEPSS
-56 NVFCTI
+56 VFCTI
-62 DHIVDIKPGRPNIS
+62 DHIVDIKPGRPNLS
-76 RMPEGKDF
+76 RMPEGQGF
-84 IEALRHLAKKH
+84 IEAMRHSAKAH
-95 KLKIFDVDSPDQGIV
+95 NLKLFDLDSPDQGIV

-165 KNMRITLMGKWP
+165 KNMRINLEGKWL

-184 AILAIISEFGASHG
+184 AILAIISKYGASHG

-207 PATETLNLED
+207 PATDALCMED
-217 RMTLCNMAIEF
+217 RMTLCNMAVEF

-233 IIKPDH
+233 IIKPDQ
-239 KVTAWLN
+239 KAISWLK
-246 NRPYTPDNATSNIQE
+246 NRRYSPDSDLAEIENYFAS
-261 YIATLFSDKDAVF
+261 LFSDKEAVF
-274 DDEINFDVTP
+274 DEEINFDVTS

-301 DSLVPEGNCA
+301 DSLIPQVDGSEISA
-311 LTPALNYMD
+311 LDYMTLN
-320 LSVGTPLTG
+320 VGTPLLG

-347 LRRAAAILKDKKIAP
+347 LRRAAAILKGKKVAP

-376 AEAEQEGIDKIFLD
+376 AEAEKEGIDKIFIN

-406 GGETFHKGA
+406 GGETFEKGA
-415 RVISSTNRNFEGR
+415 RVVSSTNRNFEGR
-428 QGPRVKTHIAAP
+428 QGPQVKTHIAAP
-440 ETVAASAVS
+440 ETVAASAVL
-449 GFITAH
+449 GFITSKNQKEH
-455 NHEGH
+455 